1 MTLSVLSPLYT
12 LQLKSIQTRFP
23 PSICHTRVTA
33 WMNKVFWEDLQGPVS
48 GVRSAGKPGEKARRR
63 RVSTGGLAH
72 DSQPSGHRVQASSF
86 LSSTQP
92 VHHATHSLAT
102 AAYPVFTT
110 ERKKVAACS
119 FSSAATR
126 TRARRRFCGFT
137 CSPKPGSWVSQRR
150 LQQALSKWRAS
161 PGERAFPSS
170 SQLKPPRGP
179 FLATRQGPHCSR
191 TPPTPGAGLRRGSAL
206 RHQGSRETHSPN

>member
-1 MTLSVLSPLYT
+1 MDEQGLLGESTGPCFWSE
-12 LQLKSIQTRFP
+12 
-23 PSICHTRVTA
+23 IC
-33 WMNKVFWEDLQGPVS
+33 W
-48 GVRSAGKPGEKARRR
+48 KPGEKARRR
-63 RVSTGGLAH
+63 QVSTGGLAH

-86 LSSTQP
+86 LAPPGSLCTTP
-92 VHHATHSLAT
+92 HTLAT

-137 CSPKPGSWVSQRR
+137 CNPKPWSWVSQRR
-150 LQQALSKWRAS
+150 LQQALSKMEGLPGGSGLS
-161 PGERAFPSS
+161 PPPPDLSHQGVLSGYQTGPS
-170 SQLKPPRGP
+170 
-179 FLATRQGPHCSR
+179 CSR

-206 RHQGSRETHSPN
+206 RHQGVERNPTFSQLTDSTAATGAGAGL